1 MKLIILI
8 TVLTASSFLYAESTP
23 EKTLELKAHVVKMMM
38 TKDKLFRL
46 ELREHAAAYMAEEQ
60 YEPCLQQAMKENR
73 EVALKVTAYSLKVQ
87 ECTLM
92 EKEKTKAKN

>member
-1 MKLIILI
+1 MKQFMLTISLIMF
-8 TVLTASSFLYAESTP
+8 SSLHAEDKP

-46 ELREHAAAYMAEEQ
+46 ELREHAAAYLAEEQ
-60 YEPCLQQAMKENR
+60 FEPCLQAAMKENR

-92 EKEKTKAKN
+92 EKDKTKK